1 MPGSIAAI
9 SEAAAGPIG
18 NHQQGA
24 TTKMKKAGL
33 IAVLAVATMV
43 MAAAFISCGG
53 NAEKP
58 APVKTP
64 TTMPPGHPQIGDAE
78 PQGQGMP
85 MMPPGQQQMGQAMP
99 QGQGM
104 PAMPPGNSPM
114 GQAGPQQPGA
124 PTMPPGA
131 VPGMTMPSMQEAK
144 EKAAQRKVVV
154 PDSVAGKWKSVT
166 LQVKDKKSGS
176 TIKIEAPVGGSVAVP
191 GSNLKVEIL
200 MFLPSFF
207 MSGDSITS
215 VSNDL
220 NNPAAGVRI
229 TESGKIV
236 HDGWLF
242 ENMPDVHPFVHERFQ
257 ITITGQTPAK

>member
-104 PAMPPGNSPM
+104 
-114 GQAGPQQPGA
+114 

-257 ITITGQTPAK
+257 ITLAGQTPAK